1 VYVVIGFKT
10 FHNTVVLNN
19 FLNSHTAIITRKID
33 YGELELSFLFGKKKG
48 DTTRVL
54 FATDMHG
61 SEGTWRKFL
70 NASAMLKVNVAICGG
85 DLTGKMIVPIVQRKD
100 EKYDYY
106 LMGKVYTI
114 DSDGLEKAFK
124 DIRGIGY
131 YPHQTDEYEYEEM
144 RANPKKVD
152 QVFHDVMTSTLERW
166 FDLVREKVPS
176 ETRVVVCPGN
186 DDRTLVDE
194 IVESHKDVINGE
206 GRVIEIDGSHE
217 MVSCGWVN
225 PSPWKTAREEEED
238 KLEERLERYI
248 SLVKDVKS
256 AIFNFHAPPFESKLD
271 EAPLLDKDLNPIIQG
286 GSVVMVPVGSKAVRK
301 MLEKYQPFLGLH
313 GHIHESAGSMKIGKT
328 HCVNPGSEY
337 AEGIIRAFLIEFTGD
352 KLSRLQ
358 RIEG

>member
-1 VYVVIGFKT
+1 
-10 FHNTVVLNN
+10 
-19 FLNSHTAIITRKID
+19 
-33 YGELELSFLFGKKKG
+33 LSFLFKRKKEEP
-48 DTTRVL
+48 TRVL

-70 NASAMLKVNVAICGG
+70 NASAMLKVHVAICGG
-85 DLTGKMIVPIVQRKD
+85 DLTGKMIVPIVERPGG
-100 EKYDYY
+100 KYDYY
-106 LMGKVYTI
+106 LMGAVHTI
-114 DSDGLEKAFK
+114 DSSGLEKAYK

-131 YPHQTDEYEYEEM
+131 YPHLTNEKEYEEM
-144 RANPKKVD
+144 RASSKKVD
-152 QVFHDVMTSTLERW
+152 EVFHNVMVSTLERW
-166 FDLVREKVPS
+166 FNIIREKVPA

-194 IVESHKDVINGE
+194 MVEKHKDVMNGE
-206 GRVIEIDGSHE
+206 GKVIEIDEAHE

-248 SLVKDVKS
+248 SQLKNMKN
-256 AIFNFHAPPFESKLD
+256 AIFNLHAPPFESKLD
-271 EAPLLDKDLNPIIQG
+271 EAPLLDEQLNPIVRG

-301 MLEKYQPFLGLH
+301 MIEKYQPFLGLH
-313 GHIHESAGSMKIGKT
+313 GHIHESSGCIKIGRT

-337 AEGIIRAFLIEFTGD
+337 AEGIIRAFLIEFKGE

>member
-1 VYVVIGFKT
+1 
-10 FHNTVVLNN
+10 
-19 FLNSHTAIITRKID
+19 
-33 YGELELSFLFGKKKG
+33 LSFLFKRKKEEP
-48 DTTRVL
+48 TRIL

-70 NASAMLKVNVAICGG
+70 NASAMLKVQVAICGG
-85 DLTGKMIVPIVQRKD
+85 DLTGKMIVPIVERPGG
-100 EKYDYY
+100 KYDYY
-106 LMGKVYTI
+106 LMGSVHTT
-114 DSDGLEKAFK
+114 DSSGLERAYK

-131 YPHQTDEYEYEEM
+131 YPHLTNEKEYEEM
-144 RANPKKVD
+144 RASSKKVD
-152 QVFHDVMTSTLERW
+152 EVFHNVMVSTLERW
-166 FDLVREKVPS
+166 FNIIREKVPA

-194 IVESHKDVINGE
+194 MVDKHKDVMNGE
-206 GRVIEIDGSHE
+206 GKVIEIDDAHE

-248 SLVKDVKS
+248 SQLKNMKN
-256 AIFNFHAPPFESKLD
+256 AIFNLHAPPFESKLD
-271 EAPLLDKDLNPIIQG
+271 EAPLLDEQLNPIVRG

-301 MLEKYQPFLGLH
+301 MIEKYQPFLGLH
-313 GHIHESAGSMKIGKT
+313 GHIHESSGCIKIGRT

-337 AEGIIRAFLIEFTGD
+337 AEGIIRAFLIEFKGE